1 MKLVIRMEESLNF
14 VVNVNPR
21 SKKNSQEI
29 VFNRKTGKRMVIQN
43 KRYTEFEKECKQ
55 YMPKLDKPIDYPVNL
70 SCKFYV
76 CDARKRDIANY
87 LEAIQDVLVK
97 YKVLE
102 DDNYNIVSSLNNCS
116 MEIDRDNNRIE
127 ISIDKII

>member
-1 MKLVIRMEESLNF
+1 MEESINF
-14 VVNVNPR
+14 IVNVNPR

-55 YMPKLDKPIDYPVNL
+55 YMPKLDKPINYPINL
-70 SCKFYV
+70 QCKFYV

-102 DDNYNIVSSLNNCS
+102 DDNYNIVSSLNGCS
-116 MEIDRDNNRIE
+116 MEIDRENSRIE

>member
-1 MKLVIRMEESLNF
+1 MEESLNF
-14 VVNVNPR
+14 IVNVNPR

-55 YMPKLDKPIDYPVNL
+55 YMPKLDKPIDYPINL
-70 SCKFYV
+70 QCKFYV

-87 LEAIQDVLVK
+87 LEAMQDVLVK

-102 DDNYNIVSSLNNCS
+102 DDNYNIVSSLNGCS
-116 MEIDRDNNRIE
+116 MEIDRENSRIE
-127 ISIDKII
+127 ITIDKII